1 MNINKYTYKMKKII
15 SLLVLAVLACTLCQ
29 AQNFA
34 VINKNDKP
42 INAIYTLKNDF
53 PINLGKGTK
62 VKFAVDFSEARLVR
76 FENDLCTIKEDL
88 GTPTEY
94 FGSRGEQALESWPP
108 RIYMMSKS
116 ACGYLHR
123 TFGGDFD
130 VLVKGEDL
138 DNINFQYLVV
148 ARIGLLDFGRFV
160 FIGGMKDGG
169 TVTKGIVEVY
179 EKDHGLVG
187 VYDINYL
194 RGLNVGYVNDDRLA
208 EWGKCFAKEFKK
220 TLGNGKK

>member
-1 MNINKYTYKMKKII
+1 MKKAI
-15 SLLVLAVLACTLCQ
+15 SILVVAVLACTLCQ

-34 VINKNDKP
+34 VVNENDKA
-42 INAIYTLKNDF
+42 IDAIYTLKNDF

-76 FENDLCTIKEDL
+76 FENDLRTIKEDL

-94 FGSRGEQALESWPP
+94 FSSRGEKALENWPA
-108 RIYMMSKS
+108 RIYMMSKN

-130 VLVKGEDL
+130 VLVKGD
-138 DNINFQYLVV
+138 DQGDMDFQYLIVT
-148 ARIGLLDFGRFV
+148 RIGLFDFGRFV
-160 FIGGMKDGG
+160 PIGGAKDGG

-179 EKDHGLVG
+179 EKDHDLVG